1 MLSSPIDAL
10 ARQLED
16 VPEPA
21 KQTMTPGTIWEVL
34 SSVRDPRKPR
44 GVRYGLAGI
53 LVLAICA
60 VLAGAKSFAE
70 IAEWAADTG
79 RKPLSAA
86 GIKVPHVTTIQ
97 RVLARVDGDAFD
109 TALGAWVGA
118 QVKPAVIALDGKE
131 VRGAKNGGGSRVHLM
146 AAVDHATGTVLGQ
159 VDVGVKTNEITMF
172 TALLDTFEDLAGV
185 VVTADAMHTQ
195 RAHATYL
202 HGRGAHYVLTVKGNQ
217 RTLQR
222 QLKTLPWKDVP
233 AGHRQRYR
241 GHGRTGSRAIKT
253 VTIDAGIL
261 FPHAAQ
267 AAQITRR
274 SRRLNGRKWSVETV
288 YVITS
293 LPVEKASPA
302 DLNTLVRGHWTIE
315 NRLHWTRDV
324 TYAEDISQV
333 RTGNAPRLMASLR
346 NLAISLYR
354 IAKTINIAKA
364 TRHTARNATR
374 ALNLAR
380 IRPLPRTLH

>member
-1 MLSSPIDAL
+1 MPSSPIDAL

-21 KQTMTPGTIWEVL
+21 KKALTPGTMWEVL
-34 SSVRDPRKPR
+34 DSVPDPRKPR
-44 GVRYGLAGI
+44 GIRYGLTGI
-53 LVLAICA
+53 LVLSICA
-60 VLAGAKSFAE
+60 VLAGAKSFTE
-70 IAEWAADTG
+70 IAEWAADSG
-79 RKPLSAA
+79 RKPLARA
-86 GIKVPHVTTIQ
+86 GISVPHVTTIQ

-109 TALGAWVGA
+109 TALGAWVRV

-172 TALLDTFEDLAGV
+172 TTLLDTFGDLAGV

-195 RAHATYL
+195 RTHATYL
-202 HGRGAHYVLTVKGNQ
+202 HERGAHYVLTVKGNQ
-217 RTLQR
+217 GSLQR
-222 QLKTLPWKDVP
+222 QLKDLPWKDVP
-233 AGHRQRYR
+233 VGDRQRYR
-241 GHGRTGSRAIKT
+241 GHGRTGSRAVKA

-267 AAQITRR
+267 AAQVTRR
-274 SRRLNGRKWSVETV
+274 SRRLNGAKWSVETV

-293 LPVEKASPA
+293 LPTGNASAA

-324 TYAEDISQV
+324 TFAEDGSQV

-354 IAKTINIAKA
+354 IAKTTNIAKA
-364 TRHTARNATR
+364 TRHTARNPHR
-374 ALNLAR
+374 ALKLAR
-380 IRPLPRTLH
+380 IRPLPTTLH

>member
-21 KQTMTPGTIWEVL
+21 KQTMTPGTMWEVL
-34 SSVRDPRKPR
+34 SSVPDPRKPR

-222 QLKTLPWKDVP
+222 QLKTLPWKDV
-233 AGHRQRYR
+233 
-241 GHGRTGSRAIKT
+241 
-253 VTIDAGIL
+253 L

-274 SRRLNGRKWSVETV
+274 SRRLNGRKRSVETV

>member
-1 MLSSPIDAL
+1 
-10 ARQLED
+10 
-16 VPEPA
+16 
-21 KQTMTPGTIWEVL
+21 
-34 SSVRDPRKPR
+34 
-44 GVRYGLAGI
+44 LAGI

-86 GIKVPHVTTIQ
+86 GIKVPQVTTIQ

-233 AGHRQRYR
+233 TGHRQRYR
-241 GHGRTGSRAIKT
+241 
-253 VTIDAGIL
+253 VDAGIL

-374 ALNLAR
+374 ALNLTR